1 MKIIKPTKITIG
13 DIVTTCLIVLTF
25 CLAFQNHK
33 LINSN
38 DKYIHISRN
47 SIETYM
53 DSIGIR
59 LINAVYQ
66 TDSINQ
72 VIKEKQKIEAN
83 TIYEEIQK
91 QKRELKPIEE
101 EYNNVV
107 HNLYGATLGIT
118 VLTKKQTITMLE
130 QKYLKLKYNIK

>member
-53 DSIGIR
+53 NSIGIR